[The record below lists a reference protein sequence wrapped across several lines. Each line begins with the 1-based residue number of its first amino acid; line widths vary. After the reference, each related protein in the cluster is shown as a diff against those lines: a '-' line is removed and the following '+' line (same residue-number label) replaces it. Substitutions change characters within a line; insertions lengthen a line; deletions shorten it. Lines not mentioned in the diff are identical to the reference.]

1 MELQRFLSLA
11 SSQITHSIHVGLKCL
26 GAKRRKFNVSK
37 KSNSYLRV
45 LPLLLPMLSR
55 FHFVERFLPA
65 IMLQRGTNCFLRTGD
80 DQLLFTSLGH
90 DTQTNQSPV
99 TCRASQAA
107 QAPTDPLYSPPLTA
121 PHPLQ
126 TPLTTGDQPQ
136 ALRLPKDLPGRRVEP
151 PRVAPRPHPVNM
163 KGHLHQRGRPPYTL
177 RDTRWVSVVHEVSSP
192 FNAMHPKPS
201 SVST

>member
-1 MELQRFLSLA
+1 MYPKKIHLLFKSSPSFAPYVVTIPFCRTIPPCNFAAERHEL
-11 SSQITHSIHVGLKCL
+11 
-26 GAKRRKFNVSK
+26 
-37 KSNSYLRV
+37 
-45 LPLLLPMLSR
+45 
-55 FHFVERFLPA
+55 
-65 IMLQRGTNCFLRTGD
+65 FLRTGD

-126 TPLTTGDQPQ
+126 PPLTTGVQPQ
-136 ALRLPKDLPGRRVEP
+136 ALRLPKDLPGQRVEP

>member
-1 MELQRFLSLA
+1 
-11 SSQITHSIHVGLKCL
+11 
-26 GAKRRKFNVSK
+26 
-37 KSNSYLRV
+37 
-45 LPLLLPMLSR
+45 MLSR
-55 FHFVERFLPA
+55 FHFGERFLPA
-65 IMLQRGTNCFLRTGD
+65 ILLQRGTNCFLRTGD

-136 ALRLPKDLPGRRVEP
+136 ALRLPKDLPGQRVEP

-201 SVST
+201 SVSTFCDLFSLQAAGGPQQTPGTPETVSRKDNQPVSKSTWVARNHRDHV